1 MIMPKRLGQYIRR
14 IAIGI
19 AALGLGTM
27 AFGLSWR
34 TGDWFAASFAA
45 AAQTV
50 DTDNG

>member
-1 MIMPKRLGQYIRR
+1 MPKRPGQYIRR

-19 AALGLGTM
+19 AVLALGTT

-34 TGDWFAASFAA
+34 TGDWFADSFAV